1 MNLEMKGEFMY
12 RLFGP
17 EAYGR
22 YLLKPILLSLILF
35 FTLFFITGLQFKFII
50 PAYIFGSIPSGYHLI
65 NRFLYKWFYREESL
79 EWRIAVAMRGGSVI
93 DLFFFLLKVAIKIP
107 ISFFI
112 GIFSFPYICYELIK
126 EIRN

>member
-1 MNLEMKGEFMY
+1 MKGEFMY

-22 YLLKPILLSLILF
+22 YIVKPILLSLFLF
-35 FTLFFITGLQFKFII
+35 FVSFFLMGLKFKFIFA
-50 PAYIFGSIPSGYHLI
+50 AYMLGSIPSGYHLI
-65 NRFLYKWFYREESL
+65 NRFLYKWFYREKSL